1 MTDGD
6 QDADGDEA
14 DGDEADVDEA
24 DVAADGDPHEPA
36 RSGRSDWW
44 DLAAAVILSLAT
56 VASAWSSYQA
66 ARWSGETTRANRAAN
81 AARVDA
87 TKQSDLA
94 SRQVAVDVTTFA
106 IWLEATVRNDAALA
120 EAIADRFRPEL
131 RTAFDAWRATGDG
144 PLAAGSPFDLDAY
157 QLRANDEGDRLLA
170 LAETR
175 ADDADQANQ
184 NGDNFVLTAVLYA
197 SVLFFAGIASKLA
210 TTRAQHFAVALSGS
224 MFVLATAVM
233 ATLPVNMAF

>member
-6 QDADGDEA
+6 EHVNVEDARGEQGNGGGVGDAE
-14 DGDEADVDEA
+14 
-24 DVAADGDPHEPA
+24 EPA
-36 RSGRSDWW
+36 RAGRSDWW

-66 ARWSGETTRANRAAN
+66 ARWSGETTKANRAAN

-87 TKQSDLA
+87 AKQSDLA
-94 SRQVAVDVTTFA
+94 SRWLTVDVTTFSL
-106 IWLEATVRNDAALA
+106 WLEATVKGDGEVADEVAA
-120 EAIADRFRPEL
+120 RFRPEL
-131 RTAFDAWRATGDG
+131 RVAFDDWLARSHDAVPAGTPFVLATYREPATEQVDV
-144 PLAAGSPFDLDAY
+144 LLDT
-157 QLRANDEGDRLLA
+157 
-170 LAETR
+170 AEAR

-210 TTRAQHFAVALSGS
+210 TTRAQHFAVTLSGL
-224 MFVLATAVM
+224 MFVVATAVM
-233 ATLPVNMAF
+233 ATLPISVSF